1 MVLNKDIFL
10 SQYVR
15 ELELFVL
22 EDQKETTFLGRVAED
37 SGLAQYCLVFTTH
50 KIERRGENST

>member
-37 SGLAQYCLVFTTH
+37 SGLVQYCLVFTTH
-50 KIERRGENST
+50 MFFIK